1 MCARLRGVLRE
12 LQTQSGS
19 TAGALAGE
27 TTSGGT
33 GADEG
38 TEARLAFLRQLAP
51 AWDILAHTTTQE
63 GEAKGDRGGGEW
75 REGRAAEQ
83 GGFQ

>member
-1 MCARLRGVLRE
+1 MRE

-27 TTSGGT
+27 TTGGGT

-38 TEARLAFLRQLAP
+38 TEARLSFLRQLAP
-51 AWDILAHTTTQE
+51 AWDILAHDTTQE
-63 GEAKGDRGGGEW
+63 GEAKRGDRGLGGL
-75 REGRAAEQ
+75 GQ
-83 GGFQ
+83 GGKKG